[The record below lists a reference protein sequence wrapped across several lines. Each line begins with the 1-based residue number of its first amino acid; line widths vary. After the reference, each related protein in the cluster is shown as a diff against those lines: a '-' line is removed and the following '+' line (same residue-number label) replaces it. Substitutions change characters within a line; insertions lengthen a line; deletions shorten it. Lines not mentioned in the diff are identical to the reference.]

1 MSKYVKLG
9 VVLLLITGVGF
20 VLHTF
25 VLKALGLEI
34 YWSETSYTLVGLYA
48 FGFIVSLLITVFMH
62 LTDFSMPKYISFVF
76 LGCVMLKGI
85 ASYLFI
91 QNGLNLFENDFIE
104 LNFLVTFFI
113 FLLYDIY
120 VAYLLVNQE
129 VKVVE
134 K

>member
-48 FGFIVSLLITVFMH
+48 FGFIASLLITIFMH
-62 LTDFSMPKYISFVF
+62 LTDFAMPKYISFVF

-129 VKVVE
+129 VKVV
-134 K
+134 